1 MSKTESITAYFKVYI
16 YTSVPEAKPYLDK
29 LTDEPSLLPN
39 NDSDDDYYD
48 GDFDEPPTPDFGMDD
63 WYPND
68 EW

>member
-1 MSKTESITAYFKVYI
+1 MIAAEVRHSISAEF
-16 YTSVPEAKPYLDK
+16 E
-29 LTDEPSLLPN
+29 
-39 NDSDDDYYD
+39 DSDDDYYD

>member
-1 MSKTESITAYFKVYI
+1 MHYLCLLADEQSFKIEETKIGDYLLTIYFLK
-16 YTSVPEAKPYLDK
+16 ADMW
-29 LTDEPSLLPN
+29 TD